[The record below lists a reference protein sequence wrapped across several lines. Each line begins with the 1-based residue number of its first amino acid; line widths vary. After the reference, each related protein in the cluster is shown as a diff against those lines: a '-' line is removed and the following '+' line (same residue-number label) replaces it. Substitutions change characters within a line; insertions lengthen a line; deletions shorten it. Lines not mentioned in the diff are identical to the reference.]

1 MNKTL
6 LIILLIITTFI
17 LPTVTNAACSTRVLK
32 RVCDVCSERALSKLD
47 TDSICP
53 PCKTV
58 NPSSTSLSCITLS
71 SFEKYLKSTY
81 LISSTK
87 RETPLNF
94 TASFIKNPGTPG
106 IFKYNIWDANNK
118 LTVSNNSAF
127 LLYDVVN
134 FSLPIISGNV
144 IFSYNCTGGIDNN
157 SVIKGVCSTI
167 AQDEDGTPSPFGF
180 PFVAV
185 PN

>member
-1 MNKTL
+1 MNKAL

-17 LPTVTNAACSTRVLK
+17 LPTVANAACSTRVLK
-32 RVCDVCSERALSKLD
+32 RVCDVCEERALSKLN

-53 PCKTV
+53 PCEPV
-58 NPSSTSLSCITLS
+58 NSPSTSLSCITLN
-71 SFEKYLKSTY
+71 SFEEYLKSTY
-81 LISSTK
+81 AISSTQ
-87 RETPLNF
+87 REILLNF
-94 TASFIKNPGTPG
+94 TASFVKNPGTPG

-144 IFSYNCTGGIDNN
+144 IFSYDCTGGIDNN

-167 AQDEDGTPSPFGF
+167 AQDENGTPSSFGF
-180 PFVAV
+180 PFIAV